1 MTNAVTVDIIQ
12 SAKTGD
18 LASVA
23 TLYERHRARVFRY
36 LLYRVGHR
44 QTAEDLTSEVFLRMI
59 RSLDGY
65 KNRGISFQAWLFRIA
80 HNLAV
85 DHFRRDNNGREVEL
99 LESLPANDPGPA
111 AAAEHNLTSESLRR
125 ALSKLEA
132 DQRDVVVLRL
142 VVNMPIADVAQ
153 TLNRSEDAVKGLQR
167 RGLIALRALL
177 ADSEVP
183 YV

>member
-23 TLYERHRARVFRY
+23 TLYERHRAGVFRY
-36 LLYRVGHR
+36 LFYRVGNR

-65 KNRGISFQAWLFRIA
+65 RDRGISFQAWLFQIA
-80 HNLAV
+80 HNLAI
-85 DHFRRDNNGREVEL
+85 DHFRRDHNSWEVEL
-99 LESLPANDPGPA
+99 LESLPANDPEPA
-111 AAAEHNLTSESLRR
+111 AAVERKLTSESLQR
-125 ALSKLEA
+125 ALLKLEA
-132 DQRDVVVLRL
+132 DQRDVVVLRF
-142 VVNMPIADVAQ
+142 VVSMPIADVAQ

-167 RGLIALRALL
+167 RGLIALRAVL
-177 ADSEVP
+177 AGSEVP